1 MARLLVVELVVTPLG
16 TAKTGLSDY
25 IARAVQAVK
34 ASGVKYQ
41 VCPTSTVFEAE
52 DLETAFRVAKAAHE
66 AVLATGVKRVLTTLR
81 VDDRLDQPK
90 SMEER
95 VKRGSRK
102 GKVIA

>member
-25 IARAVQAVK
+25 IAKAVQAVK

-52 DLETAFRVAKAAHE
+52 DLETAFKVARAAHE
-66 AVLATGVKRVLTTLR
+66 AVLATGVKRVLTTLK
-81 VDDRLDQPK
+81 VDDRLDQPRGI
-90 SMEER
+90 EER
-95 VKRGSRK
+95 VKRVTA
-102 GKVIA
+102 KVK